1 MENRITDR
9 SPERIPDEEVD
20 LRENPSAIELCEEVK
35 RLTAETR
42 EALLE
47 QALAVSNEK
56 CNGLILQLNARVT
69 DLTRQVRSVKWMNE
83 ELASSLKDD
92 AEKLTKEMKEENRNM
107 LASMRIT
114 LQRITETVT
123 KIQEIINTTMA
134 RATDEAGELLKEKV
148 TEAADSAAFT
158 IGEHSKAL
166 TKKVEALGKEV
177 ERAKDDIRF
186 ERGFRKFF
194 FWVTPVLLLAQAIMT
209 AMLLL
214 R

>member
-1 MENRITDR
+1 MENRITGL
-9 SPERIPDEEVD
+9 SPQPIMEDEVD
-20 LRENPSAIELCEEVK
+20 LTENVPAIELCEEVK

-47 QALAVSNEK
+47 QALVVSNEK

-123 KIQEIINTTMA
+123 KIQEIVNTTMA
-134 RATDEAGELLKEKV
+134 KATDEAGELLKERV
-148 TEAADSAAFT
+148 TEAADDAAF
-158 IGEHSKAL
+158 IIDEHSKAL
-166 TKKVEALGKEV
+166 TKKVEELQKEV
-177 ERAKDDIRF
+177 NKAREDIRL

>member
-1 MENRITDR
+1 MNKITGEY
-9 SPERIPDEEVD
+9 PQPIIEDESVD
-20 LRENPSAIELCEEVK
+20 LSNNPQALELCEEVK
-35 RLTAETR
+35 RLTEEAR
-42 EALLE
+42 EALLM

-123 KIQEIINTTMA
+123 KIQEIVNTTMA
-134 RATDEAGELLKEKV
+134 KATDEAGELLKERV
-148 TEAADSAAFT
+148 TEAADDAAFT
-158 IGEHSKAL
+158 IDEHAKSMKN
-166 TKKVEALGKEV
+166 KVEALEKEV
-177 ERAKDDIRF
+177 YKAKEDIRL

-194 FWVTPVLLLAQAIMT
+194 FWVTPALLLLQSVMT
-209 AMLLL
+209 VMLLL

>member
-1 MENRITDR
+1 MNKIMGEYPQPII
-9 SPERIPDEEVD
+9 EDESVD
-20 LRENPSAIELCEEVK
+20 LSNNPQALELCEEVK
-35 RLTAETR
+35 RLTEEAR
-42 EALLE
+42 EALLM

-123 KIQEIINTTMA
+123 KIQEIVNTTMA
-134 RATDEAGELLKEKV
+134 KATDEAGELLKERV
-148 TEAADSAAFT
+148 TETADDAAF
-158 IGEHSKAL
+158 IIDEHSKSL
-166 TKKVEALGKEV
+166 TKKVEELQKEV
-177 ERAKDDIRF
+177 NKAREDIRL
-186 ERGFRKFF
+186 ERGFRKLF
-194 FWVTPVLLLAQAIMT
+194 FWLTPALLLLQSVMT

>member
-1 MENRITDR
+1 
-9 SPERIPDEEVD
+9 
-20 LRENPSAIELCEEVK
+20 
-35 RLTAETR
+35 
-42 EALLE
+42 
-47 QALAVSNEK
+47 
-56 CNGLILQLNARVT
+56 
-69 DLTRQVRSVKWMNE
+69 MNE

>member
-1 MENRITDR
+1 MENRITGL
-9 SPERIPDEEVD
+9 SPQPITEDEAD
-20 LRENPSAIELCEEVK
+20 LTENVPAQELCEEVK

-123 KIQEIINTTMA
+123 KIQEIVNTTMA
-134 RATDEAGELLKEKV
+134 KATDEAGELLKERV
-148 TEAADSAAFT
+148 SEASDDAAF
-158 IGEHSKAL
+158 IIDEHSKAL
-166 TKKVEALGKEV
+166 TKKVEELQKEV
-177 ERAKDDIRF
+177 KRAKDDIRF

-194 FWVTPVLLLAQAIMT
+194 FWLTPALLLLQSVMT

>member
-1 MENRITDR
+1 MENRITGL
-9 SPERIPDEEVD
+9 SPEPITDDVD
-20 LRENPSAIELCEEVK
+20 LTENVPAAELCEEVK

-56 CNGLILQLNARVT
+56 CNGLILQLNARVM

-123 KIQEIINTTMA
+123 KIQEIVNTTMA
-134 RATDEAGELLKEKV
+134 KATDEAGELLKERV
-148 TEAADSAAFT
+148 TEAAETLDEYAKSM
-158 IGEHSKAL
+158 K
-166 TKKVEALGKEV
+166 KKVEALEKEV

-194 FWVTPVLLLAQAIMT
+194 FWVTPVLMLAQCVMT
-209 AMLLL
+209 AILLL

>member
-1 MENRITDR
+1 MENRITGL
-9 SPERIPDEEVD
+9 SPQPITEDEVD
-20 LRENPSAIELCEEVK
+20 LTENVPAAELCEEVK
-35 RLTAETR
+35 RLTTETR

-123 KIQEIINTTMA
+123 KIQEIVNTTMA
-134 RATDEAGELLKEKV
+134 KATDEAGALLKERV
-148 TEAADSAAFT
+148 TEAVDSAAKT
-158 IGEHSKAL
+158 LDEHSKVMK
-166 TKKVEALGKEV
+166 KKVEALK
-177 ERAKDDIRF
+177 K
-186 ERGFRKFF
+186 K
-194 FWVTPVLLLAQAIMT
+194 
-209 AMLLL
+209 
-214 R
+214 

>member
-1 MENRITDR
+1 MENRITGR
-9 SPERIPDEEVD
+9 SPERISDEEVD

-83 ELASSLKDD
+83 ELASSLKND

-123 KIQEIINTTMA
+123 KIQEIVNTTMA
-134 RATDEAGELLKEKV
+134 KATDEAGELLKERI
-148 TEAADSAAFT
+148 TEAADDA
-158 IGEHSKAL
+158 SKVIDAHAKEL
-166 TKKVEALGKEV
+166 TKKVQSLEKEV
-177 ERAKDDIRF
+177 DKAKEEIYY

-194 FWVTPVLLLAQAIMT
+194 FWLTPVLLLAQGIMT
-209 AMLLL
+209 AILLL

>member
-1 MENRITDR
+1 MENRITGL
-9 SPERIPDEEVD
+9 SPEPITDDVD
-20 LRENPSAIELCEEVK
+20 LTENVPAAELCEEVK

-56 CNGLILQLNARVT
+56 CNGLILQLNARVM

-123 KIQEIINTTMA
+123 KIQEIVNTTMA
-134 RATDEAGELLKEKV
+134 KATDEASELLKERV
-148 TEAADSAAFT
+148 TEAANSAAFT
-158 IGEHSKAL
+158 IDEHAKEMK
-166 TKKVEALGKEV
+166 KKVEALEKEV
-177 ERAKDDIRF
+177 NKAREDIRL

-194 FWVTPVLLLAQAIMT
+194 FWLMPVLLLAQSIMT

>member
-1 MENRITDR
+1 MENRITGR
-9 SPERIPDEEVD
+9 SPERISDEEAD
-20 LRENPSAIELCEEVK
+20 LTENVPAIELCEEVK

-107 LASMRIT
+107 LASMQIT

-123 KIQEIINTTMA
+123 KIQEIVNTTMA
-134 RATDEAGELLKEKV
+134 KATDEAGELLKERV
-148 TEAADSAAFT
+148 TEAANSAAFT
-158 IGEHSKAL
+158 IDEHAKSMK
-166 TKKVEALGKEV
+166 KKVEALEKEV

-194 FWVTPVLLLAQAIMT
+194 FWVTPVLMLAQCIMT
-209 AMLLL
+209 AILLL

>member
-1 MENRITDR
+1 MENRITGL
-9 SPERIPDEEVD
+9 SPQPITEDEVD
-20 LRENPSAIELCEEVK
+20 LTENVPAADLCEEVK

-92 AEKLTKEMKEENRNM
+92 AEKLTKEMKEENR
-107 LASMRIT
+107 I
-114 LQRITETVT
+114 
-123 KIQEIINTTMA
+123 
-134 RATDEAGELLKEKV
+134 
-148 TEAADSAAFT
+148 
-158 IGEHSKAL
+158 
-166 TKKVEALGKEV
+166 
-177 ERAKDDIRF
+177 

-194 FWVTPVLLLAQAIMT
+194 FWLTPALLLLQSVMT

>member
-1 MENRITDR
+1 MENRITGR
-9 SPERIPDEEVD
+9 SPERISDEEVD
-20 LRENPSAIELCEEVK
+20 LREHPSAIELCEEVK

-56 CNGLILQLNARVT
+56 CNALISRLNARVE
-69 DLTRQVRSVKWMNE
+69 DLTQQVRSVEWTNDALVTRLKEDVEQLTKDMKEDNRN
-83 ELASSLKDD
+83 LLSSL
-92 AEKLTKEMKEENRNM
+92 
-107 LASMRIT
+107 RIT

-123 KIQEIINTTMA
+123 EIQRKISTTMA
-134 RATDEAGELLKEKV
+134 KATDEAGELLKERV
-148 TEAADSAAFT
+148 TEAADGAAET
-158 IGEHSKAL
+158 LDEHAKSMK
-166 TKKVEALGKEV
+166 KKVEALEKEV
-177 ERAKDDIRF
+177 ERAREDIRF

-194 FWVTPVLLLAQAIMT
+194 FWLTPALLLAQSIMT

>member
-1 MENRITDR
+1 MENRITGL
-9 SPERIPDEEVD
+9 SPQPITEDEVD
-20 LRENPSAIELCEEVK
+20 LTENVPAAELCEEVK

-56 CNGLILQLNARVT
+56 CNGLILQLNARIT

-123 KIQEIINTTMA
+123 KIQEIVNTTMA
-134 RATDEAGELLKEKV
+134 KATDEAGELLKERV
-148 TEAADSAAFT
+148 SEAADSAAEMLD
-158 IGEHSKAL
+158 EHAKEMK
-166 TKKVEALGKEV
+166 KKVEALEKEV
-177 ERAKDDIRF
+177 YKAKEDIRL

-194 FWVTPVLLLAQAIMT
+194 FWLTPVLLLAQAIMT
-209 AMLLL
+209 AILLL
-214 R
+214 K

>member
-1 MENRITDR
+1 MENRITGR
-9 SPERIPDEEVD
+9 SPDRISDEEVD

-123 KIQEIINTTMA
+123 KIQEIVNTTMA
-134 RATDEAGELLKEKV
+134 KATDEAGELLKERV
-148 TEAADSAAFT
+148 TEAADDAAFT
-158 IGEHSKAL
+158 IDEHAKSMKM
-166 TKKVEALGKEV
+166 KVEALEK
-177 ERAKDDIRF
+177 KCIKL
-186 ERGFRKFF
+186 RKIYAWSAVFANSSF
-194 FWVTPVLLLAQAIMT
+194 G
-209 AMLLL
+209 L
-214 R
+214 RPHCCFCKAL